1 MSLFMH
7 TQEKKISCFIFFW
20 GGGGFISVDVLKV
33 LYLPTTHNYLMKLDF
48 LNLNKNLLL
57 VNVQL
62 ISYVV
67 ELMIKWRLP

>member
-7 TQEKKISCFIFFW
+7 TQEKKISCFIFFFG

-57 VNVQL
+57 VNFQL
-62 ISYVV
+62 IS
-67 ELMIKWRLP
+67 